1 METQTATATQT
12 SLAHLLLKEVDAEAA
27 ITRRMLALVP
37 ADEAGYK
44 PHERSMKMHDLA
56 VHIAEIPAWIS
67 MAINT
72 EELDFGAMDYTPT
85 QWTSTEELLGI
96 FEKSLAGGRA
106 SLESAPDE
114 LLLNGTWTMRMGERI
129 IATMSKYETIRHS
142 LAQTIHHR
150 AQLGVYLRLLDI
162 KIPGSYGPSADDVN
176 F

>member
-1 METQTATATQT
+1 METQTATATKT
-12 SLAHLLLKEVDAEAA
+12 SLASLLLKEVDAEAA
-27 ITRRMLALVP
+27 ITRKMLTLVP
-37 ADEAGYK
+37 ASEAGYK
-44 PHERSMKMHDLA
+44 PHTKSMKMHDLA
-56 VHIAEIPAWIS
+56 VHIAEIPGWIS

-96 FEKSLAGGRA
+96 FEKSLASGRS
-106 SLESAPDE
+106 SLEGTPDE
-114 LLLNGTWTMRMGERI
+114 LLLNGTWTMRMGDKI
-129 IATMSKYETIRHS
+129 LATMSKYETIRHS

-162 KIPGSYGPSADDVN
+162 KIPGSYGPSADEMD